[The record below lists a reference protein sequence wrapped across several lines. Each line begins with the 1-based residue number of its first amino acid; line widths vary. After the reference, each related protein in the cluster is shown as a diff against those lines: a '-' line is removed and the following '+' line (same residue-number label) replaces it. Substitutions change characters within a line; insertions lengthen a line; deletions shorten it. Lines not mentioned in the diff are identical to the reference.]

1 MKINLHRSLTPE
13 GRQLVSAG
21 VMLALGLAVIVG
33 TKDYIPR
40 SFETA
45 GIVATPADALDG
57 NEEPE
62 TDAAKENETPESGD
76 MSVETASPAQ
86 AELKDEKSSVR
97 LNMAYEYPDGV
108 ETGDTWDSY
117 AGQACELLSELD
129 SNWISEMYGQMK
141 VTPEEMASLLG
152 VGRNGILG
160 LYNPAVET
168 QNPEDADS
176 WVIPSWS
183 KSQVVFQD
191 GDGNL
196 ISGYSNAKDIVALA
210 SVYAYRKGGMDGESF
225 VEYCKK
231 LWEASHQYT
240 VRMGEVY
247 YCDGACQLE
256 SGGVEDGEEMESS
269 EAPVETSGTSA
280 ETSEGDVTA
289 FTESTASVVSE
300 EGQSTQDGQAAS
312 EEQKVPAADSPSSGN
327 SSGTG
332 AGSGTG
338 SDSGDGGSGS
348 ELPETLDYNEIRK
361 RYTMDDVPTDWE
373 SYDGPAREVWESVI
387 AAYGGQA
394 PEQES
399 SSWGNEEVLC
409 PGHLDLEITAVILGL
424 DGARSL
430 FDVDAAGS
438 DGTAEPR
445 GAIAA
450 SMEDVSDTD
459 GMNAAASWQGWTK
472 MNRHHARC
480 IRNQDWE
487 KVYGLPVVST
497 LYMGNPLSAAEI
509 TAYLDMLPEDTT
521 VFQREVIRQALQSV
535 GCIPYYWGGKA
546 SRAGYEGNGFGT
558 VVSPDEEGRRLR
570 GLDCSG
576 WINWVYWTALGSR
589 LEYEGTSGLTQIGT
603 AIERDQLKAGD
614 IIVRTNTETSHVY
627 LFLAWAPDGEMYV
640 IHETS
645 GDINNVTVSRLNADG
660 PHYRRLLDRE
670 S

>member
-40 SFETA
+40 NFETA
-45 GIVATPADALDG
+45 GTVATPADALDG
-57 NEEPE
+57 NEDLE
-62 TDAAKENETPESGD
+62 TEESKENETQESGE

-86 AELKDEKSSVR
+86 AEVKDEESSVR
-97 LNMAYEYPDGV
+97 LNMAYDYPDEM
-108 ETGDTWDSY
+108 ETGDAWDSY

-141 VTPEEMASLLG
+141 VTPEEMASQLG

-210 SVYAYRKGGMDGESF
+210 SVYAYRQGGMDGESF

-247 YCDGACQLE
+247 YCDGSCQLE
-256 SGGVEDGEEMESS
+256 SGGAEDGEEMESS

-289 FTESTASVVSE
+289 FTESTAALSE
-300 EGQSTQDGQAAS
+300 TS
-312 EEQKVPAADSPSSGN
+312 
-327 SSGTG
+327 
-332 AGSGTG
+332 
-338 SDSGDGGSGS
+338 SDSASTSDDSGL
-348 ELPETLDYNEIRK
+348 EAAETLDYNEIRK
-361 RYTMDDVPTDWE
+361 RYTMDDVPIDWE
-373 SYDGPAREVWESVI
+373 SYEGPAREVWESVI

-394 PEQES
+394 PEPES
-399 SSWGNEEVLC
+399 SAWGNEEVLC

-430 FDVDAAGS
+430 FDVDVAGS
-438 DGTAEPR
+438 DRAAEPI

-450 SMEDVSDTD
+450 SMEGVSDTD
-459 GMNAAASWQGWTK
+459 GMVTGAGWQGWTK

-480 IRNQDWE
+480 IKNQDWE

-509 TAYLDMLPEDTT
+509 TAYLDILPEDTT
-521 VFQREVIRQALQSV
+521 VFQREVVRQALQSV

-576 WINWVYWTALGSR
+576 WINWVYWTALGTR
-589 LEYEGTSGLTQIGT
+589 LEFESTSGLAQIGT

-627 LFLAWAPDGEMYV
+627 LFLAWASDGEMYV

-660 PHYRRLLDRE
+660 PHYRRLLDGE

>member
-57 NEEPE
+57 NEDLE
-62 TDAAKENETPESGD
+62 TEESKENETPESGG

-86 AELKDEKSSVR
+86 AETKDEKSSVR
-97 LNMAYEYPDGV
+97 LNMAYDYPDGM
-108 ETGDTWDSY
+108 ETGDAWDSY

-141 VTPEEMASLLG
+141 VTPEEMASQLG

-210 SVYAYRKGGMDGESF
+210 SVYAYRQGGMDGESF

-256 SGGVEDGEEMESS
+256 SGGGEDGEEMESP
-269 EAPVETSGTSA
+269 EAPVETSGASA

-289 FTESTASVVSE
+289 FTESTASVVSQ

-312 EEQKVPAADSPSSGN
+312 GEQKAPTADSTSSGN
-327 SSGTG
+327 T
-332 AGSGTG
+332 SGTG
-338 SDSGDGGSGS
+338 SDSGD
-348 ELPETLDYNEIRK
+348 NEIRK
-361 RYTMDDVPTDWE
+361 RYTMDDVPADWE
-373 SYDGPAREVWESVI
+373 SYEGPAREVWESVI

-394 PEQES
+394 PEPES
-399 SSWGNEEVLC
+399 SAWGNEEVLC

-430 FDVDAAGS
+430 FDVDAAES
-438 DGTAEPR
+438 
-445 GAIAA
+445 
-450 SMEDVSDTD
+450 
-459 GMNAAASWQGWTK
+459 AAASWQGWTK

-589 LEYEGTSGLTQIGT
+589 LEYESTSGLAQIGT

-660 PHYRRLLDRE
+660 PHYRRLLDGE

>member
-57 NEEPE
+57 NEDLE
-62 TDAAKENETPESGD
+62 TEESKENETPESGG

-86 AELKDEKSSVR
+86 AETKDEKSSVR
-97 LNMAYEYPDGV
+97 LNMAYDYPDGM
-108 ETGDTWDSY
+108 ETGDAWDSY

-141 VTPEEMASLLG
+141 VTPEEMASQLG

-210 SVYAYRKGGMDGESF
+210 SVYAYRQGGMDGESF

-256 SGGVEDGEEMESS
+256 SGGGEDGEEMESP
-269 EAPVETSGTSA
+269 EAPVETSGASA

-289 FTESTASVVSE
+289 FTESTASVVSQ

-312 EEQKVPAADSPSSGN
+312 GEQKAPTADSTSSGN
-327 SSGTG
+327 T
-332 AGSGTG
+332 SGTG
-338 SDSGDGGSGS
+338 SDSGDDGSGS

-361 RYTMDDVPTDWE
+361 RYTMDDVPADWE
-373 SYDGPAREVWESVI
+373 SYEGPAREVWESVI

-394 PEQES
+394 PEPES
-399 SSWGNEEVLC
+399 SAWGNEEVLC

-430 FDVDAAGS
+430 FDVDAAES
-438 DGTAEPR
+438 
-445 GAIAA
+445 
-450 SMEDVSDTD
+450 
-459 GMNAAASWQGWTK
+459 AAASWQGWTK

-589 LEYEGTSGLTQIGT
+589 LEYESTSGLAQIGT

-660 PHYRRLLDRE
+660 PHYRRLLDGE

>member
-62 TDAAKENETPESGD
+62 TDAVKENETPESGG

-97 LNMAYEYPDGV
+97 LNLAYEYPDGM
-108 ETGDTWDSY
+108 EIGDAWDSY

-141 VTPEEMASLLG
+141 VTPEEMAGQLG

-210 SVYAYRKGGMDGESF
+210 SVYAYRQGGMDGESF

-256 SGGVEDGEEMESS
+256 SGGGEDGEEMESS

-289 FTESTASVVSE
+289 FTESTAALSE
-300 EGQSTQDGQAAS
+300 TS
-312 EEQKVPAADSPSSGN
+312 
-327 SSGTG
+327 
-332 AGSGTG
+332 
-338 SDSGDGGSGS
+338 SDSASASDDSVL
-348 ELPETLDYNEIRK
+348 EAAETLDYNEIRK
-361 RYTMDDVPTDWE
+361 QYTMDDVPTDWE
-373 SYDGPAREVWESVI
+373 SYEGPAREVWESVI

-399 SSWGNEEVLC
+399 SAWGNEEVLC

-430 FDVDAAGS
+430 FDVDVDGS
-438 DGTAEPR
+438 
-445 GAIAA
+445 
-450 SMEDVSDTD
+450 
-459 GMNAAASWQGWTK
+459 AAASWQGWTK

-509 TAYLDMLPEDTT
+509 TVYLDMLPEDTT

-589 LEYEGTSGLTQIGT
+589 LEYESTSGLAQIGT

-660 PHYRRLLDRE
+660 PHYRRLLDGE